1 MHDHHAD
8 SSPNRSEPYMNRR
21 QSNRRQRYRTI
32 WISDVHLGTR
42 EAKAP
47 FLLDFLRHH
56 LADRLYLV
64 GDMFDGWALRRSWYW
79 PASHN
84 DVLQAL
90 LRRARSGTE
99 ITYIPG
105 NHDEAA
111 RSFPGLDFGG
121 IIVQSQAMHTTADG
135 RELLILH
142 GDEFDGVVRHAR
154 WLSLLGAVA
163 YSGILKLNRHV
174 NRVRRWFDL
183 PYWSLSA
190 YLKHKT
196 KRAVQF
202 IADFEQAVA
211 REAREQGVDGVVCG
225 HIHHA
230 EMRSIDGVL
239 YANTGDWVE
248 SCTALVEHLDGRLDI
263 IRWTPAS
270 HEREALTESLQSRG
284 DGYAQGVSVDV
295 QPAI

>member
-1 MHDHHAD
+1 
-8 SSPNRSEPYMNRR
+8 
-21 QSNRRQRYRTI
+21 
-32 WISDVHLGTR
+32 VHLGTR

-121 IIVQSQAMHTTADG
+121 IVVQSQAMHTTADG